1 MSHPPS
7 PGKSSGRAGHREE
20 GGEAGAARGPEGS
33 LGGRHAAAAGD
44 WRLQPGAGG
53 AGQLIILVKVH
64 I

>member
-1 MSHPPS
+1 MRRTGSKADRELCGQEVKHPPS

-44 WRLQPGAGG
+44 W
-53 AGQLIILVKVH
+53 
-64 I
+64 